1 MGKPKFLPLVSLGA
15 LLLSSCSAMR
25 MFEKDLYFEVV
36 DGETVWQSGKINIF
50 NNALLPTAPEKAG
63 YLFYRYLVGVEPF
76 DLETTPEQRLLMDA
90 GLLRYND
97 SAMYAVGGKLTVTPI
112 YLTPDQYPR
121 PYLHVGWYDK
131 TSKSKVDQTTIDRWT
146 PDLITFL
153 EGYGASDKEISK
165 IKIKGYSHNGN
176 VSALGNDLKKDGT
189 VDIVLGCGGNI
200 DSKTGSDV
208 TIVEKYQ
215 ITLQDENSTAW
226 RYIALLTDRPQARA
240 TYEWLKTFEGHR
252 ALTGE

>member
-25 MFEKDLYFEVV
+25 MFEKDLYFEVT

-50 NNALLPTAPEKAG
+50 NNALLPTAPAKDG

-97 SAMYAVGGKLTVTPI
+97 SAMYAVGDKLTVTPI
-112 YLTPDQYPR
+112 YLTPEEFPR
-121 PYLHVGWYDK
+121 PYLHVGWYDRSR
-131 TSKSKVDQTTIDRWT
+131 TSKVDQTTIDKWT
-146 PDLITFL
+146 PGLHTFL
-153 EGYGASDKEISK
+153 EGYGATAEEIANVQ
-165 IKIKGYSHNGN
+165 INPFGNGGN
-176 VSALGNDLKKDGT
+176 VADLGAAVKKDGT
-189 VDIVLGCGGNI
+189 VDVLVGVGNNI
-200 DSKTGSDV
+200 DSASGSDV
-208 TIVEKYQ
+208 AIVEKYQ
-215 ITLQDENSTAW
+215 IKLQNDEAW
-226 RYIALLTDRPQARA
+226 RYIALLTNRPQAVA
-240 TYEWLKTFEGHR
+240 VYEWLKTFEGHR